1 MILVKKIKPKN
12 LEGTFMKKI
21 FSIAA
26 VTMMSFGILAGCS
39 VGSNSSEDPQT
50 KTVATKEE
58 LKPFGKFK
66 ETVTYTVGKAT
77 PGIAKLPPGQT
88 YEDNAYTSYL
98 KETLNIQSK
107 NKFEAQDGDAY
118 KQKVSMA
125 VASGDIPD
133 IMAVDA
139 TTLRQLVDNDLVAD
153 LSDVYKSSASD
164 YVKKMY
170 DSYDGRA
177 LQAATFDGKLM
188 ALPSTSNANI
198 PTMLW
203 LRKDWLDKLGLEGP
217 KTVDDMEKV
226 ITEFIQKDPGGNGKG
241 KTVGLALSPSI
252 GGMYGSLFQADNI
265 LQTFNSF
272 PRQWIEQDGKVV
284 YGSITDETKQ
294 GLGKLADWYKKG
306 LIDPQLAV
314 RKSIEDLIIGGQ
326 TGAYFGPW
334 WTPDYPLN
342 SAKQKNPM
350 ADWAPYIISK
360 DGSGTITAYTQNPA
374 SEFYVV
380 RKGFKHPEVLP
391 KLVSALDD
399 KLRQEDRNYQPVVDF
414 IKFGGDR
421 GAPVNI
427 MVNFNDATAQ
437 MYQNINAAIEGKK
450 QPNTLSLDDQS
461 SYQKIAGYLKD
472 PAKSD
477 ANQWSAYKSRMVAG
491 KLMSET
497 KINEVDPVFFGQT
510 KSMKLKWANLTKLE
524 DEAFLKI
531 VTGEKDLDYFD
542 KFVENWKKT
551 GGSDITKEVSDA
563 IKEK

>member
-1 MILVKKIKPKN
+1 
-12 LEGTFMKKI
+12 MKKV

-39 VGSNSSEDPQT
+39 VGSSSSGDTDT
-50 KTVATKEE
+50 KPIANKEE
-58 LKPFGKFK
+58 LKPFGKYK
-66 ETVTYTVGKAT
+66 ETVTYTVGKST

-88 YEDNAYTSYL
+88 YEDNAYTKYL

-139 TTLRQLVDNDLVAD
+139 ATLRQLVDNDLIAD
-153 LSDVYKSSASD
+153 LTDVYESSASD
-164 YVKKMY
+164 LVKDMY

-177 LQAATFDGKLM
+177 LEAATFDGKLM
-188 ALPSTSNANI
+188 AMPSTQNANI

-203 LRKDWLDKLGLEGP
+203 LRQDWLDKLGLKGP
-217 KTVDDMEKV
+217 KTLDDVEK
-226 ITEFIQKDPGGNGKG
+226 ILTEFTQKDPGGNGKG
-241 KTVGLALSPSI
+241 NTVGIALSPSI

-265 LQTFNSF
+265 LQTYDSF
-272 PRQWIEQDGKVV
+272 PRQWIEKDGKVV
-284 YGSITDETKQ
+284 YGSITEETKQ
-294 GLGKLADWYKKG
+294 GLGKLANWYKKG
-306 LIDPQLAV
+306 LIDPQIAV

-342 SAKQKNPM
+342 SAKQKNPN
-350 ADWAPYIISK
+350 AEWAPYIISK

-437 MYQNINAAIEGKK
+437 MYENINAAIEGKK
-450 QPNTLSLDDQS
+450 DPKTLSLDDLS
-461 SYQKIAGYLKD
+461 SYQKITDYLKD
-472 PAKSD
+472 PAKAD
-477 ANQWSAYKSRMVAG
+477 ANQWSAYNSRVVAG
-491 KLMSET
+491 KLMAET
-497 KINEVDPVFFGQT
+497 KVNEVNPVFFGQT

-551 GGSDITKEVSDA
+551 GGTEITKEVSEA